1 MPWFLGNRIEIYSN
15 HHWRHLSKKTPNCED
30 HCRLKR
36 RSAALRFE
44 LWVSERPW
52 WPVQVPCNFSLVS
65 WHVGVPPPEKL
76 TAILHLKMS
85 QNPKGTS
92 IRNHPFSGAFA
103 VVYEFDACRP
113 RCSECMDYPY
123 ERWKMAIWTKG
134 KWLGTQVTMVVAEA
148 TTPQLHRFGA
158 RVEIPRISVCCP
170 NRQFLTYGHKGKT
183 I

>member
-113 RCSECMDYPY
+113 QMLRMYGLPI
-123 ERWKMAIWTKG
+123 WKVKNGHMNQGEMAWYAGDNGGGGGYNSTT
-134 KWLGTQVTMVVAEA
+134 TQVWSPGWDSPDLGVLSKPAVSD
-148 TTPQLHRFGA
+148 
-158 RVEIPRISVCCP
+158 IWS
-170 NRQFLTYGHKGKT
+170 
-183 I
+183 